1 MKDIAFITA
10 FLLCLGAAPAMASS
24 VTERVRG
31 CETYVNDAGQVNL
44 VQPGCL
50 GRTAG
55 GRANT
60 PSGGKLPDVLADLL
74 NPQSK
79 CD

>member
-1 MKDIAFITA
+1 MKTLLIIAALAVT
-10 FLLCLGAAPAMASS
+10 AAPAMASS

-31 CETYVNDAGQVNL
+31 CETYVNKTGQVNL
-44 VQPGCL
+44 VTPGCL

-55 GRANT
+55 GRAGS
-60 PSGGKLPDVLADLL
+60 PSGGKLPEVLAGLL
-74 NPQSK
+74 NPNK